1 MSFYITLSISNHLQR
16 KTHYILETRLSDEPN
31 PILVLLAQVESTSS
45 YSVYGINALILLGLL
60 ILSAMLA
67 GSEVA
72 FFSLSADDRAAC
84 RESDSST
91 ERKISKLLDKPQLLL
106 ATLLIFINLVNIT
119 FITIAT
125 YVTEQIVGE
134 EEKEG
139 LIATLVLLVGVT
151 FIITFFGE
159 LIPKVWAQ
167 QNNLRFAKITAP
179 LLEIATIIF
188 QPLSSVLLGI
198 SNIIEKRVERKGYTI
213 TADELNHALEITTG
227 KDTSEQEKDI
237 LKGIVNFGSIS
248 AKSVMRSRRDITA
261 FDITFNFHE
270 LMDKINK
277 SGYSRV
283 PVYKE
288 TIDKIEGI
296 LYIKDLLPHID
307 KDEHFKWQESIHQPF
322 FIPESKKIDDLL
334 YDFQEKRV
342 HMAVV
347 VNEYGETEG
356 IVTMEDIIEE
366 IVGDIH
372 DESDVEDLG
381 YVKLNDGSYEF
392 EGKVALNDVCRAL
405 SIDNDYFD
413 KVRGDSESLGGLLIE
428 LFTRLPHAGEEV
440 EYEKYKFRV
449 SSVDTRRIKKVKV
462 TPKAEKVE
470 DESKDGKKETE

>member
-1 MSFYITLSISNHLQR
+1 M
-16 KTHYILETRLSDEPN
+16 
-31 PILVLLAQVESTSS
+31 
-45 YSVYGINALILLGLL
+45 GLL
-60 ILSAMLA
+60 LLSALLA

-72 FFSLSADDRAAC
+72 FFSLSAEERNAC
-84 RESDSST
+84 RESESSS
-91 ERKISKLLDKPQLLL
+91 ERTIAKLLDKPQQLL
-106 ATLLIFINLVNIT
+106 ATLLISINLVNIS

-125 YVTEQIVGE
+125 FMTEDISGKEHKGE
-134 EEKEG
+134 
-139 LIATLVLLVGVT
+139 LIPTLILLVGVT

-167 QNNLRFAKITAP
+167 QNNLRFAKITAS
-179 LLEIATIIF
+179 LISVATTIF
-188 QPLSSVLLGI
+188 KPLSTMLLGI
-198 SNIIEKRVERKGYTI
+198 SNIIEKRVERKGYSI
-213 TADELNHALEITTG
+213 TVDELNHALEITTG

-261 FDITFNFHE
+261 FDFDYDFHE

-288 TIDKIEGI
+288 TIDKIDGV
-296 LYIKDLLPHID
+296 LYMKDLLPHID
-307 KDEHFKWQESIHQPF
+307 KDEKFKWQALIRTAF

-372 DESDVEDLG
+372 DESDVEDSG
-381 YVKLNDGSYEF
+381 YVKLSDGSYEF

-405 SIDNDYFD
+405 DIENDYFD
-413 KVRGDSESLGGLLIE
+413 KVRGDSESLGGLMIE
-428 LFTRLPHAGEEV
+428 LFTRLPHAGEEI
-440 EYEKYKFRV
+440 EFEKYKFRIA
-449 SSVDTRRIKKVKV
+449 SVDTRRIKKVKI
-462 TPKAEKVE
+462 TPKVE
-470 DESKDGKKETE
+470 IDEVSRELS